1 MTDSRRRLQ
10 GSRDRVWVAHLV
22 SCHDP
27 RVGGA
32 ETHVVKLAPGLAEAG
47 RQVLTDFRAAAGKVM
62 TIPNGTW
69 GPVMTVTYEQ
79 PRLNWIGSP
88 HALILTRQEGSNA
101 GVGSFQAAYG
111 DLICDTP

>member
-1 MTDSRRRLQ
+1 MDGRERPQ
-10 GSRDRVWVAHLV
+10 GSGDRVRVAHLV
-22 SCHDP
+22 SSHDP

-32 ETHVVKLAPGLAEAG
+32 RTHVVELARELAEAG
-47 RQVLTDFRAAAGKVM
+47 GQVLTDFRVAAGKVM